1 MSSCSHEQTYIIMNV
16 KSREFSMFEVLSM
29 TRNTRYLG
37 AGAKEKTQNVPDGQL
52 FKMIVNIVQHLI
64 VSLVS
69 T

>member
-1 MSSCSHEQTYIIMNV
+1 
-16 KSREFSMFEVLSM
+16 MFEVLSM

>member
-1 MSSCSHEQTYIIMNV
+1 
-16 KSREFSMFEVLSM
+16 MFEVLSM
-29 TRNTRYLG
+29 NTRYLG